1 MRKRLL
7 AQGDV
12 VAGKYSVKAL
22 LGEGG
27 MGAVYFVRHAVTG
40 KRLALKM
47 LHAATRK
54 TTEAEKRLIREA
66 IATGQIEHRNVV
78 DVFDLDE
85 HEGSVFL
92 VMEYLDGKTLKQLFA
107 DQTLS
112 DADFLELMLRAM
124 EGVRAAH
131 KIGIIHRDL
140 KPDNI
145 YVCYGPSGKLDDPR
159 ILDFGV
165 CRLTMH
171 SELTELTK
179 AGLTLGSPYYM
190 SLEQFEGARDID
202 QRADVYSLGVIL
214 YQGFSG
220 RRPFEARSL
229 AELTSKIASG
239 QPPQHLREHRPD
251 LPKGLCNV
259 VMRAM
264 ARTRNKRHDDV
275 AALSRD
281 LAPYVERLA
290 SRREPPS
297 SSHSSS
303 ARPPRSLRPST
314 RPNGRGAQ
322 AGSTAP
328 SSMWAAPRTR
338 SVLQI
343 LGAGI
348 LAFVLTL
355 SGIHIAQ
362 LVSPRAK
369 GPASVSA
376 EPLLRKGKPQA
387 IEPSSAS
394 KASGTY
400 PLQPPPVTE
409 TAPHALPPTT
419 RDEAADESPDSA
431 EQVAQPS
438 TGASARD

>member
-7 AQGDV
+7 APGDV

-47 LHAATRK
+47 LHATSRK

-112 DADFLELMLRAM
+112 DGDFLELMIRAM

-275 AALSRD
+275 AALIRD
-281 LAPYVERLA
+281 LAPYVERLVT
-290 SRREPPS
+290 RREPVS
-297 SSHSSS
+297 SSHSNS

-314 RPNGRGAQ
+314 RPSGRSGQ
-322 AGSTAP
+322 GEPSAP
-328 SSMWAAPRTR
+328 ISIWAAPRTR
-338 SVLQI
+338 SILQV
-343 LGAGI
+343 LGAGL

-362 LVSPRAK
+362 LVSPSRAK
-369 GPASVSA
+369 GPVVSS
-376 EPLLRKGKPQA
+376 EPLSKKGKPQA
-387 IEPSSAS
+387 IEPLPAS
-394 KASGTY
+394 KASTATY
-400 PLQPPPVTE
+400 PVQ
-409 TAPHALPPTT
+409 APAVPQVPAQALPPTAREEQAPGSEGVTQVSKPSAET
-419 RDEAADESPDSA
+419 RDH
-431 EQVAQPS
+431 Q
-438 TGASARD
+438 